1 NESVATFVSRRA
13 SKSVA
18 DNLVSAIF
26 HGIYAGDIYQLSAQT
41 LLSPFWDYELSDRRV
56 LGEVVD
62 RQSKGERFIP
72 YDVRLAA
79 MSSGLERGA
88 EYVESVRS
96 FAWGSSVFTLK
107 KGMRQMAERL
117 ATSLESAGNVE
128 VKTGAEIT

>member
-1 NESVATFVSRRA
+1 M
-13 SKSVA
+13 
-18 DNLVSAIF
+18 
-26 HGIYAGDIYQLSAQT
+26 
-41 LLSPFWDYELSDRRV
+41 
-56 LGEVVD
+56 VD

-88 EYVESVRS
+88 EYVESIRS

-128 VKTGAEIT
+128 VKTGAEITHISKVENSCDLAVSRTLELSRATGKLQLTTRRHFRSNLRMPLPENTTI